1 MGGVQPRRTPSGDS
15 LAEKVDHLFLTV
27 RRPDGR
33 EHTYD
38 DVESGTRGRV
48 SRSYVWKLR
57 KGRNR
62 NPSLEVVEALSEFF
76 GVPAGYFFGPP
87 IGANEEAA
95 SAAAVAAL
103 LRDEA
108 ARRLLEGSRGL
119 SPAAMAALLAM
130 LDHLREL
137 DGSIPA

>member
-1 MGGVQPRRTPSGDS
+1 MAGERSRRTRSGDS
-15 LAEKVDHLFLTV
+15 LAERVDYLFVTV

-38 DVESGTRGRV
+38 EVEAGTGGRV

-62 NPSLEVVEALSEFF
+62 NPSLEVVDALAEFF
-76 GVPAGYFFGPP
+76 GVPVGYFFGEDL
-87 IGANEEAA
+87 AHDSE
-95 SAAAVAAL
+95 SHAVAAL
-103 LRDEA
+103 AALIRDDD

-119 SPAAMAALLAM
+119 SPAAMGALLTM
-130 LDHLREL
+130 MDHLRGL
-137 DGSIPA
+137 DGSGGG